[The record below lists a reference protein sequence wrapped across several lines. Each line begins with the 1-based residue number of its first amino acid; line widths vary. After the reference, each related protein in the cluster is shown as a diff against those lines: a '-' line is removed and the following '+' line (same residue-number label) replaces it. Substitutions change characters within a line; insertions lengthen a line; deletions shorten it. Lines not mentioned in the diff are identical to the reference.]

1 MICSTPFSSDSGSV
15 RSLAGAA
22 DAADTMTIEN
32 CLSFCSSFIFAGVEF
47 GVSTLLIIPRYSVK
61 FA

>member
-1 MICSTPFSSDSGSV
+1 MIYSTPFFSDGGSV
-15 RSLAGAA
+15 RSLTGAA
-22 DAADTMTIEN
+22 NAADTMTIEN

-47 GVSTLLIIPRYSVK
+47 GVSLIIPRYSVK